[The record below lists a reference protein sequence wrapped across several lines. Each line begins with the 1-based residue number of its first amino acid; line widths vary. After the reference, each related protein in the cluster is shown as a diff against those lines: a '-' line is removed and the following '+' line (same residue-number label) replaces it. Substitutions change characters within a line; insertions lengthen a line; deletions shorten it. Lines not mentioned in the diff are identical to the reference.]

1 MDDRRGNGLWIF
13 WGILAMFLC
22 LPILVFSQSQE
33 EYQIGSED
41 VLEIKFWQD
50 RTLDAIVKVRQ
61 DGKISLDIAGEI
73 DAAGLTTTDLEKK
86 IVKQIS
92 RFNSAISQAVVR
104 VTEFN
109 SKKIFVSGQART
121 PGKYTFENIPDLW
134 TIINEAG
141 GATDVG
147 DLSRVL
153 IIRGGADAGKVEV
166 VNVSALVSSGKMN
179 ELPKLRSGDTI
190 EIPRTP
196 AGLPAPALADQTTQK
211 NLFYAM
217 GEVLRPGS
225 LQLEK
230 NTDLTDGIALA
241 GGPSENA
248 NLRNVR
254 VISKDGRKTQ
264 TMKIDL
270 KKYQENGAP
279 GRYFLRPEDTIILSR
294 RSPGFMGINSLSGWV
309 AILGGV
315 ATVVLVADQLGWFGP
330 GNTGPAAPA
339 GAAGR

>member
-1 MDDRRGNGLWIF
+1 MRRNFQYGLWVF
-13 WGILAMFLC
+13 WISLLFFLG
-22 LPILVFSQSQE
+22 LPVIAFSQSSP
-33 EYQIGSED
+33 EYQIGPED

-50 RTLDAIVKVRQ
+50 RTLDAVVKVRQ

-92 RFNSAISQAVVR
+92 RYNNAISQAVVR

-109 SKKIFVSGQART
+109 SRKIFVSGQART

-141 GATDVG
+141 GATEVG

-179 ELPKLRSGDTI
+179 ELPKLRAGDTI

-196 AGLPAPALADQTTQK
+196 TGLPAPALADQSTLK
-211 NLFYAM
+211 NLFYVM
-217 GEVLRPGS
+217 GEVMRPGS

-230 NTDLTDGIALA
+230 NTDLTDGLALA

-248 NLRNVR
+248 DLKNVR
-254 VISKDGRKTQ
+254 VLTKDGGKIQ
-264 TMKIDL
+264 TMKINL

-279 GRYFLRPEDTIILSR
+279 GRYFLRPEDTIILPR
-294 RSPGFMGINSLSGWV
+294 RSQGILGITSLTGWV
-309 AILGGV
+309 AILGGA
-315 ATVVLVADQLGWFGP
+315 ATVILVVDQLGWFGP
-330 GNTGPAAPA
+330 GRTATP
-339 GAAGR
+339 GR

>member
-1 MDDRRGNGLWIF
+1 ML
-13 WGILAMFLC
+13 GILFCIPMLAVC
-22 LPILVFSQSQE
+22 QTEE
-33 EYQIGSED
+33 EYRIGKED
-41 VLEIKFWQD
+41 VLEIRFWQD
-50 RTLDAIVKVRQ
+50 RSLDAIVKVRQ

-73 DAAGLTTTDLEKK
+73 DAAGSTTGELEKK
-86 IVKQIS
+86 IIKQIS
-92 RFNSAISQAVVR
+92 RYNGAISQVVVR

-109 SKKIFVSGQART
+109 SQKIFVSGQART
-121 PGKYTFENIPDLW
+121 PGKYTFEKIPDLW
-134 TIINEAG
+134 TVINEAG

-153 IIRGGADAGKVEV
+153 IIRGGDDSGKVEV
-166 VNVSALVSSGKMN
+166 VNVMALVTSGKIN
-179 ELPKLRSGDTI
+179 ELPKLKAGDTI

-196 AGLPAPALADQTTQK
+196 AGMPAPSLSDQTTLK
-211 NLFYAM
+211 NLFYVM
-217 GEVLRPGS
+217 GEVMRPGS

-248 NLRNVR
+248 DLRSVR

-264 TMKIDL
+264 TMKFNL

-294 RSPGFMGINSLSGWV
+294 RGQGFLGINSVTGWV
-309 AILGGV
+309 AILGGA
-315 ATVVLVADQLGWFGP
+315 ATVALVIHQMGWFGP
-330 GNTGPAAPA
+330 GQTGP
-339 GAAGR
+339 